1 MRPRR
6 AVRLL
11 LRLTRSARPHAPR
24 QEELARQLRVL
35 RAQRLV
41 LLPQRRAAATRL
53 LQRGLQPVQLRL
65 ALVALRSQ
73 PPPAPT
79 SASRFFTFSSSARSR
94 SRAAPPSRR

>member
-65 ALVALRSQ
+65 ALVDLRSQ

-94 SRAAPPSRR
+94 SRAAPTSRR